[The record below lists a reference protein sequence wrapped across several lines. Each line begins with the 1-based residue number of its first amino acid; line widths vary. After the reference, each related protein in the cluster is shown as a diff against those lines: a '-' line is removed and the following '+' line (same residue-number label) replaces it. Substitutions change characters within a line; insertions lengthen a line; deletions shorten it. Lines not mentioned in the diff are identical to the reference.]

1 MLVFTQLSSMKT
13 RRFGQFV
20 LMLSPLAAATR
31 DIGPVLLA
39 GVQTFFKAEP
49 SIGVSAAAAT
59 GLDLS

>member
-39 GVQTFFKAEP
+39 GVQTFF
-49 SIGVSAAAAT
+49 
-59 GLDLS
+59 